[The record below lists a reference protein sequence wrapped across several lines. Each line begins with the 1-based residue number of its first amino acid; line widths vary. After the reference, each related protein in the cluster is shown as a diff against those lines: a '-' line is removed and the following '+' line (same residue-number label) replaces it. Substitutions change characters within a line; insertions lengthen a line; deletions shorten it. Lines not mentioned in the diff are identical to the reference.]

1 MDSTPTQHKKKS
13 QGCFTLKCSVLLSY
27 MVSITSNILLTVILY
42 LSDHGYKWP
51 GYFLHFLVLLCSV
64 FSLKNLLNFSNKNLL
79 RYRSMTKYYSIA
91 LILTG
96 FFYFVVIIYMFI
108 TKTDMDLIYYFTFC
122 ILIWCI
128 FHGLFVS
135 IINSFIRALE
145 DRPAQKGTNVKMID
159 KNLRDLMLSSNNGN
173 M

>member
-1 MDSTPTQHKKKS
+1 METTQHKKKS
-13 QGCFTLKCSVLLSY
+13 QGCFTLKCSVLISY

-64 FSLKNLLNFSNKNLL
+64 LSLKNLL
-79 RYRSMTKYYSIA
+79 RYKSMTKYYSLS

-96 FFYFVVIIYMFI
+96 FFYTVVIIYMFV

-128 FHGLFVS
+128 FHGLFIS
-135 IINSFIRALE
+135 IVNSFIRALE

-159 KNLRDLMLSSNNGN
+159 KNLRDLMLSSNTGN

>member
-1 MDSTPTQHKKKS
+1 MDCAPTHTKKKS

-27 MVSITSNILLTVILY
+27 LVSITWYVLLTVILY

-51 GYFLHFLVLLCSV
+51 GYFLHFLVLLCSGL
-64 FSLKNLLNFSNKNLL
+64 SLKNLLNFSNKNWL

-91 LILTG
+91 LVLTG
-96 FFYFVVIIYMFI
+96 FFYFVVIVYMFV

-128 FHGLFVS
+128 FYGLFVS
-135 IINSFIRALE
+135 IIRN
-145 DRPAQKGTNVKMID
+145 
-159 KNLRDLMLSSNNGN
+159 
-173 M
+173 